1 MPTTLEYI
9 IETERAMQ
17 PLFTRMDRDRNL
29 YNMIEYQLKDK
40 VGQPLKDSINV
51 TMNEPKV
58 FADRAQAFMSEASM
72 QVVVEGKHLKDAD
85 TTYIENFDSDIRY
98 EIDQRLMLR
107 EITSLYTFLVE
118 QVCVRGRL
126 GSRIVCRQDNEIFV
140 PDVLPCDTRYLIY
153 EYGSKD
159 LEYAAFKTVRSRAS
173 IEQEYPKA
181 IGIGGTSK
189 RGIIWDHWNKTKNE
203 VWLGGEKAGEG
214 FPLWE
219 AENKLGYPPFVI
231 QKVGAGSML
240 QDEGAI
246 AHSGE
251 SIFANDRLLYEHL
264 NMMASILLTM
274 TMMGFRGTY
283 QWESEGGAEAQPP
296 RDGVGVG
303 KTYSIDKGTKGL
315 FPVEINDIKQAT
327 RLFYALLMG
336 AIQRGALPNVDY
348 GNLTFPLSA
357 VAISRLSATKDA
369 IFSPR
374 LQAIALY
381 YRHLHKMLKDQYI
394 KGKYSTELG
403 EEGMRRQ
410 YKATDLTKDYTIKYR
425 FHSVS
430 PEQDIANY
438 AVAAQARA
446 VGISQHTTFEKI
458 LKLENPKGEIMKSQA
473 EEVRRLD
480 PVIAFF
486 DYGHALIDQ
495 GEFFKADLV
504 KDKVKRLLAERFA
517 PITQPTP
524 EGEMMS
530 GNGAKPQQRS
540 LVPLLEGGGGG
551 GRPMQGESEL
561 EQMVEPEEV
570 ERKERRREEVVRKS
584 EAEG

>member
-9 IETERAMQ
+9 IETENAMR
-17 PLFTRMDRDRNL
+17 PLFDRMDRDRNL
-29 YNMIEYQLKDK
+29 YNMIEYALKDK
-40 VGQPLKDSINV
+40 EGQPLKGTINV

-58 FADRAQAFMSEASM
+58 FADRAQSFMSEASM
-72 QVVVEGKHLKDAD
+72 QVVVDGKHLKDAE

-107 EITSLYTFLVE
+107 EITSLYTFLIE

-126 GSRIVCRQDNEIFV
+126 GSRVLCRQDKDIFV

-159 LEYAAFKTVRSRAS
+159 LEYGAYKTTRGRRA
-173 IEQEYPKA
+173 IEQAYSLA
-181 IGIGGTSK
+181 IGIGGTAK
-189 RGIIWDHWNKTKNE
+189 KGVIWDSWDKKFNE
-203 VWLGGEKAGEG
+203 VWLGGDKVGEG
-214 FPLWE
+214 WLLKKEDNIF
-219 AENKLGYPPFVI
+219 GYPPFVI

-251 SIFANDRLLYEHL
+251 SVFANNRLLYEHL
-264 NMMASILLTM
+264 NMLASILQTLTM
-274 TMMGFRGTY
+274 MAFRGTY
-283 QWESEGGAEAQPP
+283 QWESEGGAEAIPP

-303 KTYSIDKGTKGL
+303 KTYAIDKGTKGL

-381 YRHLHKMLKDQYI
+381 YRNLHKMLKDQYI
-394 KGKYSTELG
+394 KGGYAVELG
-403 EEGMRRQ
+403 EDGLRRQ
-410 YKATDLTKDYTIKYR
+410 YKAADLTKDYTIKYR

-458 LKLENPKGEIMKSQA
+458 LKLDNPDGEIMKARSEMA
-473 EEVRRLD
+473 ERLD
-480 PVIAFF
+480 PVIALRR
-486 DYGHALIDQ
+486 YAHSLIDQ
-495 GEFFKADLV
+495 GEFFEAELI
-504 KDKVKRLLAERFA
+504 KDRIKRLMDERFL
-517 PITQPTP
+517 PVTEPGQLKPT
-524 EGEMMS
+524 G
-530 GNGAKPQQRS
+530 GNKTPSQRG
-540 LVPLLEGGGGG
+540 LMPLLEGGGGG
-551 GRPMQGESEL
+551 GSTMNPGDEM
-561 EQMVEPEEV
+561 EQMTEPEAIDQ
-570 ERKERRREEVVRKS
+570 KEQRREEVVRKS
-584 EAEG
+584 EVE